1 MFDVH
6 SHFIPDK
13 VLQWLELNKD
23 KVHSRQVSRGENQPK
38 LMIIND
44 KWAFTLSEAF
54 INEELHRSEQIIAGI
69 QHTLISPLPQLFLYD
84 LPSEITAELSS
95 IYNSE
100 IIELV
105 KRNKDVYSGLA
116 TIPLN
121 NPKLAAEELRM
132 AMEAGLKGAIIG
144 TGISDLLLT
153 DSSFL
158 PVWEEADRLGAIL
171 FIHPLLSEDSRLG
184 KRRMSTLSGVLW
196 ETTIC
201 STDILLSGYLD
212 KYRNVKIVLAHG
224 GGFLPYQIGRLNRGY
239 EQWTDVSEVLKAPPI
254 DYLKRFWFDSVLW
267 NKEAHDYLVSIVGID
282 RVLPGSD
289 FPFEISEFPPNHL
302 DETAWKKLFM

>member
-6 SHFIPDK
+6 SHFIPEK
-13 VLQWLELNKD
+13 VLQWVELNQD
-23 KVHSRQVSRGENQPK
+23 KVNARWVSKGENQPD

-54 INEELHRSEQIIAGI
+54 INEDLHRSEQIKAGI
-69 QHTLISPLPQLFLYD
+69 QHTLVSPLPQLFLYD
-84 LPSEITAELSS
+84 FPPEITAELSS
-95 IYNSE
+95 IYNRE
-100 IIELV
+100 IMHLV
-105 KRNKDVYSGLA
+105 ERNKDVYSGLA

-121 NPKLAAEELRM
+121 DPELAAKELKC

-144 TGISDLLLT
+144 TGVSELLLT

-171 FIHPLLSEDSRLG
+171 FIHPLLSEDRRLE

-196 ETTIC
+196 ETTVC

-212 KYRNVKIVLAHG
+212 RFRNVKIILAHG

-239 EQWTDVSEVLKAPPI
+239 EQWDDVSQVLKAPPI

-267 NKEAHDYLVSIVGID
+267 NKEAHDYLLSIVGVD

-289 FPFEISEFPPNHL
+289 FPFEISEFPPNHS
-302 DETAWKKLFM
+302 DQTAWKKLFL